1 MYFQRAGVA
10 GSPVIHL
17 IPTSSLS
24 IELNSSNLLGSI
36 GCTFSTCYKKKRLWF
51 YLVASRGSIREDAVK
66 PGGTEKWKAFSPRYI
81 LLLYFSA
88 VYSER
93 LGPSFTFY

>member
-24 IELNSSNLLGSI
+24 IELNSPYLLGSI
-36 GCTFSTCYKKKRLWF
+36 GCSFGAPVTKRSGYDSFQPLQ
-51 YLVASRGSIREDAVK
+51 EAV
-66 PGGTEKWKAFSPRYI
+66 FVRM
-81 LLLYFSA
+81 L
-88 VYSER
+88 
-93 LGPSFTFY
+93 

>member
-24 IELNSSNLLGSI
+24 IELNSPTLLGSI
-36 GCTFSTCYKKKRLWF
+36 RCSYRAPVTKRSGYDSF
-51 YLVASRGSIREDAVK
+51 TASKGSIREDAVK
-66 PGGTEKWKAFSPRYI
+66 PGGTEKWKAISPRNI
-81 LLLYFSA
+81 LLLS
-88 VYSER
+88 
-93 LGPSFTFY
+93 L

>member
-24 IELNSSNLLGSI
+24 IELNGCNLLGSI
-36 GCTFSTCYKKKRLWF
+36 RCSFRAPVTKRSGYESF
-51 YLVASRGSIREDAVK
+51 TASRGSIRENAVK
-66 PGGTEKWKAFSPRYI
+66 PGGTEKWKAFSPRFI
-81 LLLYFSA
+81 LLLF
-88 VYSER
+88 
-93 LGPSFTFY
+93 L